1 MEDLKKSGQRKSEIF
16 HEAFSSVTLF
26 SNRFLYGPLP
36 GPICSLV
43 MYLKNVVAIQTMLF
57 LDAILISKYFLIF
70 QIKNPLG
77 FCDDFW
83 TRFIS
88 IWIVIGSHLLQFVG
102 DFFPGNY

>member
-1 MEDLKKSGQRKSEIF
+1 MEDLKKSSERKSEIF
-16 HEAFSSVTLF
+16 QKAFSNPI

-43 MYLKNVVAIQTMLF
+43 MYLKNVVTIQTMLF

-70 QIKNPLG
+70 KFKNPLG

-102 DFFPGNY
+102 DFFPGI